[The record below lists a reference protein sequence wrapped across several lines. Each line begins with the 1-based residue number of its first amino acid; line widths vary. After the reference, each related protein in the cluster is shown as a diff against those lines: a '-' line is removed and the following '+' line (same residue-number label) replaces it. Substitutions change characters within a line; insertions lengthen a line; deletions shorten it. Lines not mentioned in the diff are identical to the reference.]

1 MDMRVAIQIKT
12 TFSLNLEIQTDILER
27 AFIWSHWKKC
37 LYNSQ
42 TNSTHELEALIG
54 KIYVQTIVSKTTW
67 A

>member
-1 MDMRVAIQIKT
+1 MRIQKT

-27 AFIWSHWKKC
+27 AFILSHRKKC

-42 TNSTHELEALIG
+42 TNTHELEALIG